1 MQNIVFEELKYFEFP
16 IIHFHDRI
24 IRWLLEEQ
32 EFVRGLIDII
42 DDGIVPH
49 LDFDRL
55 TPVNRSYIPDNLR
68 EQESDI
74 VFTVPFLSSEQT
86 EELLIYILI
95 EHQSTVDVTMASR
108 VLFYMTQIW
117 DVQRREWNSNN
128 KPKSQWRYRPIIPIV
143 LYTGNQKWKIP
154 PSLSELM
161 VFPEMFS
168 RFVPKFD
175 ILFLSVKETDAAV
188 LMRTDHPI
196 GWLLTVLQKEHA
208 DKEEISKALVDAVKH
223 INTLD
228 AEHIG
233 QWRRA
238 IFYLY
243 LLIFHRRPYDEHDEL
258 KTLVHQE
265 VQQSEH
271 REEGEVMAQTMAEYL
286 FEQGQIQGEMIGEK
300 RGEKRGEKK
309 GEKKG
314 EKRGETRARR
324 EVLLRILSLKFET
337 VPEPIVKKVSAM
349 RSLSR
354 LDTLIEKAA
363 TTLTLDEIDW
373 DNT

>member
-1 MQNIVFEELKYFEFP
+1 MHNRVFEELKHFEFP
-16 IIHFHDRI
+16 IVHFHDRI
-24 IRWLLEEQ
+24 IRWLLEER
-32 EFVRGLIDII
+32 EFVRGLIDLI
-42 DDGIVPH
+42 DSSIVTH
-49 LDFDRL
+49 LEFHKL
-55 TPVNRSYIPDNLR
+55 KHVNRSYIPDNLR

-74 VFTVPFLSSEQT
+74 VFTVPLHRGKQT

-108 VLFYMTQIW
+108 ILFYMTQIW
-117 DVQRREWNSNN
+117 DFQRREWDSKN
-128 KPKSQWRYRPIIPIV
+128 KPKSQWRYRPIIPII
-143 LYTGNQKWKIP
+143 LYTGDQKWKTP
-154 PSLSELM
+154 PSLEDLI
-161 VFPEMFS
+161 ENNDIFS
-168 RFVPKFD
+168 RFVPKFE
-175 ILFLSVKETDAAV
+175 ILFLSVKETDAAE
-188 LMRTDHPI
+188 LCRTDHPI
-196 GWLLTVLQKEHA
+196 GWLLAVLQKEHA
-208 DKEEISKALVDAVKH
+208 SKKEISQALIEAVRH

-228 AEHIG
+228 SEHIG

-243 LLIFHRRPYDEHDEL
+243 LLILHRRPSVEHDEL

-265 VQQSEH
+265 VQQSTH
-271 REEGEVMAQTMAEYL
+271 REEGEVMAQTMADYL
-286 FEQGQIQGEMIGEK
+286 FEQGQKQ
-300 RGEKRGEKK
+300 
-309 GEKKG
+309 G

-337 VPEPIVKKVSAM
+337 VPDPIIKKVSAM

-363 TTLTLDEIDW
+363 TTQTLDEIDW

>member
-1 MQNIVFEELKYFEFP
+1 MQNKVFEELKYFEFP
-16 IIHFHDRI
+16 IVHFHDRI

-42 DDGIVPH
+42 DDSIVAH
-49 LDFDRL
+49 LDFKKL

-74 VFTVPFLSSEQT
+74 VFTVPFLSSEET

-108 VLFYMTQIW
+108 VMFYMTQIW
-117 DVQRREWNSNN
+117 DVQRREWDSKNR
-128 KPKSQWRYRPIIPIV
+128 PKSQWRYRPIIPIV
-143 LYTGNQKWKIP
+143 LYTGDQKWKTA

-161 VFPEMFS
+161 DFPDLFS
-168 RFVPKFD
+168 RFVPKFE
-175 ILFLSVKETDAAV
+175 ILFLSIKETDAAE
-188 LMRTDHPI
+188 LCRTDHPI
-196 GWLLTVLQKEHA
+196 GWLLTVLQKEHGN
-208 DKEEISKALVDAVKH
+208 KEEISSALIEAVRH
-223 INTLD
+223 IDKLD
-228 AEHIG
+228 TEHIG

-243 LLIFHRRPYDEHDEL
+243 LLILHRRPSEEHDEL

-271 REEGEVMAQTMAEYL
+271 REEGKTMAQTMADYL
-286 FEQGQIQGEMIGEK
+286 FEQGQKQGQKQGQIL
-300 RGEKRGEKK
+300 
-309 GEKKG
+309 G

-324 EVLLRILSLKFET
+324 EVLLRILSLKFDT
-337 VPEPIVKKVSAM
+337 VPETIIKKVSSM

-354 LDTLIEKAA
+354 LDSLIEKAA
-363 TTLTLDEIDW
+363 TTQSLDEIDW
-373 DNT
+373 NNT

>member
-1 MQNIVFEELKYFEFP
+1 MKNKVFEELKYFEFP
-16 IIHFHDRI
+16 IVHFHDRI

-42 DDGIVPH
+42 DDSIVAH

-68 EQESDI
+68 EQVSDI
-74 VFTVPFLSSEQT
+74 VFTVPFLSGEKT

-95 EHQSTVDVTMASR
+95 EHQSTVDVSMVSR

-117 DVQRREWNSNN
+117 DAQRREWNSKN
-128 KPKSQWRYRPIIPIV
+128 KPKSQWRYRPIVPIV
-143 LYTGNQKWKIP
+143 LYTGDQKWKIP

-161 VFPEMFS
+161 DFPDMFS

-175 ILFLSVKETDAAV
+175 ILFLSVKETDASD
-188 LMRTDHPI
+188 LMRTVHPI
-196 GWLLTVLQKEHA
+196 GWLLTVLQNEHA
-208 DKEEISKALVDAVKH
+208 SKEEISQALINAAKH

-228 AEHIG
+228 VEHIE

-243 LLIFHRRPYDEHDEL
+243 LLIFHRRPYEEHDEL

-265 VQQSEH
+265 VLQSEH
-271 REEGEVMAQTMAEYL
+271 REEGEVMAQTMADYL
-286 FEQGQIQGEMIGEK
+286 FEQGEK
-300 RGEKRGEKK
+300 RGKKEGKHARDEKCY
-309 GEKKG
+309 
-314 EKRGETRARR
+314 
-324 EVLLRILSLKFET
+324 
-337 VPEPIVKKVSAM
+337 
-349 RSLSR
+349 
-354 LDTLIEKAA
+354 
-363 TTLTLDEIDW
+363 
-373 DNT
+373 